1 MEVKTKMKKLIS
13 LLLALMMVFALV
25 ACAAKETPAANDAP
39 AKSDASTETPAE
51 TPAESTDD
59 KTAEDTAS
67 SGKSYRIGVFFKDS
81 SSMFWRYVGQGCS
94 DKAKELGVEFVEYSP
109 ASYTDSAGQM
119 SMLEDAI
126 ASGID
131 AICVAA
137 IDSTAIVDT
146 LVKAEDAGIPVIV
159 FNTLIPDFEAT
170 GKQRCFIGIDNV
182 EASANVMEQIL
193 ADHDYKANVVILEG
207 TPATQM
213 NADRAGTATE
223 VCNKYEGVTIV
234 ASQPCYAN
242 RETAMTTMENILQ
255 STTDIDIVWALN
267 DPSALGAQQAIEAAG
282 LTGIDIVAIDGTP
295 DAIAS
300 IINGRCI
307 KYTVDQAPFDMGAFT
322 VQAAYDILEGKEVG
336 PIIRCGGTCIGPD
349 TAVAHMEKYYPD
361 YEY

>member
-1 MEVKTKMKKLIS
+1 MKKSIS
-13 LLLALMMVFALV
+13 LLLALCMAFTLT
-25 ACAAKETPAANDAP
+25 ACAGTPGESKAP
-39 AKSDASTETPAE
+39 VSDPSVPPAQSDTPE
-51 TPAESTDD
+51 
-59 KTAEDTAS
+59 
-67 SGKSYRIGVFFKDS
+67 GKSYRIGVFFKDS

-146 LVKAEDAGIPVIV
+146 LLKAEEKGIPVIV
-159 FNTLIPDFEAT
+159 FNTLIPGFEES

-182 EASANVMEQIL
+182 KASEDVMEQIL

-213 NADRAGTATE
+213 NADRAGTDTD
-223 VCNKYEGVTIV
+223 VCKKYEGVNIV

-255 STTDIDIVWALN
+255 STQDIDIVWALN
-267 DPSALGAQQAIEAAG
+267 DPTALGAQQAIEAAG
-282 LTGIDIVAIDGTP
+282 LSDIDIVAIDGTP

-300 IINGRCI
+300 IIKGRSI
-307 KYTVDQAPFDMGAFT
+307 RYTMDQAPFDMGAFT
-322 VQAAYDILEGKEVG
+322 VQAAYDILEGKSVD
-336 PIIRCGGTCIGPD
+336 PIIRCGGTAIGPD
-349 TAVAHMEKYYPD
+349 NAQTHMDTYYPD

>member
-1 MEVKTKMKKLIS
+1 MKKSIS
-13 LLLALMMVFALV
+13 LLLALCMAFTLT
-25 ACAAKETPAANDAP
+25 ACAGTPGESKAP
-39 AKSDASTETPAE
+39 VSDPSVPPAQSDTPE
-51 TPAESTDD
+51 
-59 KTAEDTAS
+59 
-67 SGKSYRIGVFFKDS
+67 GKSYRIGVFFKDS

-146 LVKAEDAGIPVIV
+146 LLKAEEKGIPVIV
-159 FNTLIPDFEAT
+159 FNTLIPGFEES

-182 EASANVMEQIL
+182 KASEDVMEQIL

-213 NADRAGTATE
+213 NADRAGTATD
-223 VCNKYEGVTIV
+223 VCKKYEGVNIV

-255 STTDIDIVWALN
+255 STQDIDIVWALN
-267 DPSALGAQQAIEAAG
+267 DPTALGAQQAIEAAG
-282 LTGIDIVAIDGTP
+282 LSDIDIVAIDGTP

-300 IINGRCI
+300 IIKGRSI
-307 KYTVDQAPFDMGAFT
+307 RYTMDQAPFDMGAFT
-322 VQAAYDILEGKEVG
+322 VQAAYDILEGKSVD
-336 PIIRCGGTCIGPD
+336 PIIRCGGTAIGPD
-349 TAVAHMEKYYPD
+349 NAQTHMDTYYPD